1 MLVVSTS
8 VNGNT
13 SASCRSCII
22 TSTCEASIQ
31 FQTNSLSSSDVTS
44 WTSCLSSCGPKKGKT
59 KVRNWWVS
67 LEGRIHQQKAVE
79 QLQIFGAAAGFDDAH
94 ETEDLHPN
102 PTPRLPLP
110 HIQLQFWVHQLGGS
124 CTSADIKKL
133 WSLSELLYHKCV
145 FWKPKKNCWNEHPS
159 TDVINWREKWWQKSK
174 RSCIFENLKIPQSLL
189 IWNLKN
195 QHLPKLHCDK
205 MHF

>member
-1 MLVVSTS
+1 M
-8 VNGNT
+8 
-13 SASCRSCII
+13 
-22 TSTCEASIQ
+22 
-31 FQTNSLSSSDVTS
+31 
-44 WTSCLSSCGPKKGKT
+44 
-59 KVRNWWVS
+59 
-67 LEGRIHQQKAVE
+67 EGRIHQQKAVE

-94 ETEDLHPN
+94 ETEDLHPK

-159 TDVINWREKWWQKSK
+159 KDVIVWREKWRQKSK
-174 RSCIFENLKIPQSLL
+174 RSCIFEILKIPQSLL

-205 MHF
+205 MHFFFFCTSNIVTNPRIFRLKDLLSIKSREWNVLHFEPRSISHRIELTVERNAQE

>member
-1 MLVVSTS
+1 M
-8 VNGNT
+8 
-13 SASCRSCII
+13 
-22 TSTCEASIQ
+22 
-31 FQTNSLSSSDVTS
+31 
-44 WTSCLSSCGPKKGKT
+44 
-59 KVRNWWVS
+59 
-67 LEGRIHQQKAVE
+67 EGRIHQQKAVE

-159 TDVINWREKWWQKSK
+159 KDVIDWREKWWQKSK
-174 RSCIFENLKIPQSLL
+174 RSCIFENFEATSISTHLKLEKPAPAKIALRQNALL
-189 IWNLKN
+189 ISQQIQGFFPSKRSPLY
-195 QHLPKLHCDK
+195 
-205 MHF
+205 